1 MLIIFIAPAFIV
13 LFVFIIYPVFETIR
27 LSFYDKIGRE
37 FLGWSNYA
45 WAIKDPDFRRSILN
59 NFGWLLIV
67 PTLSTFF
74 GLVIANLADR
84 IWWGTI
90 AKSIIFMPMAISF
103 VGAGVIWKF
112 IYDYRGP
119 EQEQI
124 GLLNAIVVAFGFEP
138 QAWLTIPIWNNLF
151 LMAIM
156 IWIQTGLAL
165 VIFSAALR
173 SIPSETLDAARIDGA
188 SELKIFWSIII
199 PYLQQTIL
207 VIWTIITILVLKVFD
222 IIYAM
227 TNGQWQTEVLANLMY
242 DWMFRGGGDSGRGSV
257 LAFCIMIGVIPILGM
272 ELISAQKRAENM
284 IKKLSI
290 SSIFA
295 QLLLLIFVFVWI
307 APTFGLFISS
317 LRDKDVLAISGW
329 WTSFTTTDVN
339 EIYRTK
345 GMEAQ
350 IEEDGYFIIKDKVF
364 EEGSG
369 KIISRFG
376 ITSKNIDEFEVGEIA
391 VFKDGSEISIDEDRK
406 LLLEIKRKIY

>member
-1 MLIIFIAPAFIV
+1 MTIFSLAITVLVGILVFVLFFHFSNFLLDYFGKRSSKIFKLENSLRVIIFIAPAFIV

-27 LSFYDKIGRE
+27 LSFYDKIGKE

-119 EQEQI
+119 GQEQI

-257 LAFCIMIGVIPILGM
+257 LAICIMIGVIPILGWNLYQHRK
-272 ELISAQKRAENM
+272 EQK
-284 IKKLSI
+284 I
-290 SSIFA
+290 
-295 QLLLLIFVFVWI
+295 
-307 APTFGLFISS
+307 
-317 LRDKDVLAISGW
+317 
-329 WTSFTTTDVN
+329 
-339 EIYRTK
+339 
-345 GMEAQ
+345 
-350 IEEDGYFIIKDKVF
+350 
-364 EEGSG
+364 
-369 KIISRFG
+369 
-376 ITSKNIDEFEVGEIA
+376 
-391 VFKDGSEISIDEDRK
+391 
-406 LLLEIKRKIY
+406 

>member
-1 MLIIFIAPAFIV
+1 MSMFSLALTVLIGILFFVMFFHLSNFLLDYYQIKKSKTLTYENSIRAIIFIAPAFIV
-13 LFVFIIYPVFETIR
+13 LFVFIIFPVFETIR
-27 LSFYDKIGRE
+27 LSFFDKRGEVFVGIYN
-37 FLGWSNYA
+37 FA

-84 IWWGTI
+84 VWWGTI

-119 EQEQI
+119 GDEQI
-124 GLLNAIVVAFGFEP
+124 GLLNAITVALGFEP
-138 QAWLTIPIWNNLF
+138 QAWLTIPLWNNLF

-156 IWIQTGLAL
+156 VWIQTGLAL

-173 SIPSETLDAARIDGA
+173 SIPNETLDAARIDGA

-257 LAFCIMIGVIPILGM
+257 LAICIMIGVIPILGWNLYQHRK
-272 ELISAQKRAENM
+272 EQK
-284 IKKLSI
+284 L
-290 SSIFA
+290 
-295 QLLLLIFVFVWI
+295 
-307 APTFGLFISS
+307 
-317 LRDKDVLAISGW
+317 
-329 WTSFTTTDVN
+329 
-339 EIYRTK
+339 
-345 GMEAQ
+345 
-350 IEEDGYFIIKDKVF
+350 
-364 EEGSG
+364 
-369 KIISRFG
+369 
-376 ITSKNIDEFEVGEIA
+376 
-391 VFKDGSEISIDEDRK
+391 
-406 LLLEIKRKIY
+406 

>member
-1 MLIIFIAPAFIV
+1 MSMFSLALTVLIGILFFVMFFHLSNFLLDFYQIKKSKILTYENSIRAVIFIAPAFIV
-13 LFVFIIYPVFETIR
+13 LFVFIIFPVFETIR
-27 LSFYDKIGRE
+27 LSFFDKRGEVFVGIYN
-37 FLGWSNYA
+37 FA

-84 IWWGTI
+84 VWWGTI

-119 EQEQI
+119 GDEQI
-124 GLLNAIVVAFGFEP
+124 GLLNAITVALGFEP
-138 QAWLTIPIWNNLF
+138 QAWLTIPLWNNLF

-156 IWIQTGLAL
+156 VWIQTGLAL

-173 SIPSETLDAARIDGA
+173 SIPNETLDAARIDGA

-257 LAFCIMIGVIPILGM
+257 LAICIMIGVIPILGWNLYQHRK
-272 ELISAQKRAENM
+272 EQK
-284 IKKLSI
+284 L
-290 SSIFA
+290 
-295 QLLLLIFVFVWI
+295 
-307 APTFGLFISS
+307 
-317 LRDKDVLAISGW
+317 
-329 WTSFTTTDVN
+329 
-339 EIYRTK
+339 
-345 GMEAQ
+345 
-350 IEEDGYFIIKDKVF
+350 
-364 EEGSG
+364 
-369 KIISRFG
+369 
-376 ITSKNIDEFEVGEIA
+376 
-391 VFKDGSEISIDEDRK
+391 
-406 LLLEIKRKIY
+406 

>member
-1 MLIIFIAPAFIV
+1 MTIFSLALTVLLGILAFVLFFHVSNFLLDYFGKRSPKIFKLENSLRAIIFIAPAFIV

-27 LSFYDKIGRE
+27 LSFYDKMGRE

-84 IWWGTI
+84 IWWGAI

-124 GLLNAIVVAFGFEP
+124 GLLNAVVVGLGFEP

-257 LAFCIMIGVIPILGM
+257 LAFCIMIGVIPILGWNLYQHRK
-272 ELISAQKRAENM
+272 EQK
-284 IKKLSI
+284 I
-290 SSIFA
+290 
-295 QLLLLIFVFVWI
+295 
-307 APTFGLFISS
+307 
-317 LRDKDVLAISGW
+317 
-329 WTSFTTTDVN
+329 
-339 EIYRTK
+339 
-345 GMEAQ
+345 
-350 IEEDGYFIIKDKVF
+350 
-364 EEGSG
+364 
-369 KIISRFG
+369 
-376 ITSKNIDEFEVGEIA
+376 
-391 VFKDGSEISIDEDRK
+391 
-406 LLLEIKRKIY
+406 

>member
-1 MLIIFIAPAFIV
+1 MTIFSLALTVLIGILSFVLFFHISNFLLDYFGKRSSKIFKLENSLRVIIFIAPAFIV

-119 EQEQI
+119 GQEQI

-257 LAFCIMIGVIPILGM
+257 LAICIMIGVIPILGWNLYQHRK
-272 ELISAQKRAENM
+272 EQK
-284 IKKLSI
+284 I
-290 SSIFA
+290 
-295 QLLLLIFVFVWI
+295 
-307 APTFGLFISS
+307 
-317 LRDKDVLAISGW
+317 
-329 WTSFTTTDVN
+329 
-339 EIYRTK
+339 
-345 GMEAQ
+345 
-350 IEEDGYFIIKDKVF
+350 
-364 EEGSG
+364 
-369 KIISRFG
+369 
-376 ITSKNIDEFEVGEIA
+376 
-391 VFKDGSEISIDEDRK
+391 
-406 LLLEIKRKIY
+406 

>member
-1 MLIIFIAPAFIV
+1 MTIFSLAITVLVGILVFVLFFHVSNLLLDYFGKRSSKIFKLENSLRVIIFIAPAFIV

-84 IWWGTI
+84 IWWGTV

-257 LAFCIMIGVIPILGM
+257 LAICIMIGVIPILGWNLYQHRK
-272 ELISAQKRAENM
+272 EQK
-284 IKKLSI
+284 I
-290 SSIFA
+290 
-295 QLLLLIFVFVWI
+295 
-307 APTFGLFISS
+307 
-317 LRDKDVLAISGW
+317 
-329 WTSFTTTDVN
+329 
-339 EIYRTK
+339 
-345 GMEAQ
+345 
-350 IEEDGYFIIKDKVF
+350 
-364 EEGSG
+364 
-369 KIISRFG
+369 
-376 ITSKNIDEFEVGEIA
+376 
-391 VFKDGSEISIDEDRK
+391 
-406 LLLEIKRKIY
+406 

>member
-1 MLIIFIAPAFIV
+1 MTIFSLALTVLIGILVFVLFFHVSNFLLDYFGKRSSKIFKLENSLRVIIFIAPAFIV

-27 LSFYDKIGRE
+27 LSFYDKIGKE

-119 EQEQI
+119 GQEQI

-257 LAFCIMIGVIPILGM
+257 LAICIMIGVIPILGWNLYQHRK
-272 ELISAQKRAENM
+272 EQK
-284 IKKLSI
+284 I
-290 SSIFA
+290 
-295 QLLLLIFVFVWI
+295 
-307 APTFGLFISS
+307 
-317 LRDKDVLAISGW
+317 
-329 WTSFTTTDVN
+329 
-339 EIYRTK
+339 
-345 GMEAQ
+345 
-350 IEEDGYFIIKDKVF
+350 
-364 EEGSG
+364 
-369 KIISRFG
+369 
-376 ITSKNIDEFEVGEIA
+376 
-391 VFKDGSEISIDEDRK
+391 
-406 LLLEIKRKIY
+406 